1 MRDYTTAGDAYIADI
16 EATRVRHFVWIEA
29 KNRITGAT
37 ESAGFWNGATDVQV
51 SIDGSNRTYIG
62 AGALLDIEP
71 IRAGVG
77 LNVRMH
83 ELGLSAIP
91 DEVRQVVFGY
101 DPRLAPI
108 EVHRGLF
115 NPDTSS
121 LVAEP
126 HRVLKGTVE
135 ALSAPRPAGGGT
147 SRLTLTV
154 ASAARSLTRGLTLKK
169 SDAAQR
175 AISSGDKG
183 RAYASISGAVG
194 VFWGVKNARGVPP
207 PSVNTE
213 EETGAEVRGSWNSDK

>member
-1 MRDYTTAGDAYIADI
+1 MREYTTAGEAYIGDI
-16 EATRVRHFVWIEA
+16 EATRARHFVWVEA
-29 KNRITGAT
+29 KNRGTGET
-37 ESAGFWNGATDVQV
+37 EAAGFWNGSTDIQV
-51 SIDGSNRTYIG
+51 SIDGVNRTYVG

-77 LNVRMH
+77 LDVRMH

-91 DEVRQVVFGY
+91 DEVRQAVFGY
-101 DPRLAPI
+101 DPRLAPV

-115 NPDTSS
+115 NPDTNA

-126 HRVLKGTVE
+126 QRVLKGTVE
-135 ALSAPRPAGGGT
+135 GLSAPRAAEGGT

-175 AISSGDKG
+175 AISATDRG
-183 RAYASISGAVG
+183 REYASISGAVG
-194 VFWGVKNARGVPP
+194 VFWGVKHARATPP
-207 PSVNTE
+207 PTTDEGPSDRE
-213 EETGAEVRGSWNSDK
+213 ENPGDYQK

>member
-1 MRDYTTAGDAYIADI
+1 MREYTTAGEAYIADI
-16 EATRVRHFVWIEA
+16 EATRVRHFVWVQARNCSTGVIEA
-29 KNRITGAT
+29 
-37 ESAGFWNGATDVQV
+37 AGFWNGATDVQI
-51 SIDGSNRTYIG
+51 SIGGVNRTYVG

-91 DEVRQVVFGY
+91 DDVRQVVFGY

-115 NPDTSS
+115 NTETNT

-135 ALSAPRPAGGGT
+135 GLSAPRPADGGT
-147 SRLTLTV
+147 SRITLTV
-154 ASAARSLTRGLTLKK
+154 ASAARALTRGLTLKK

-175 AISSGDKG
+175 SISAVDRG
-183 RAYASISGAVG
+183 REYASISGAVG
-194 VFWGVKNARGVPP
+194 VFWGVRNAKASPP
-207 PSVNTE
+207 PTAPVNSE
-213 EETGAEVRGSWNSDK
+213 PRDLSDPRYHK